1 MSKQKVKIYS
11 TEKITHDTLCI
22 RCEKPASLNFKPGQ
36 ATDVA
41 IDYEAWQDES
51 RPFTFTSLPGQ
62 DYLEFIIKTYPSH
75 EGVTNRLLDLKSG
88 DRLILSDVYGS
99 ITYKGE
105 GVFIAGGAGVTPFIS
120 ILRDLYRKGKRGNNK
135 LIFANKK
142 EKDIILREEL
152 EKILGENF
160 VNILSDEK
168 KDKYSHGFITRDF
181 LKDSIEDYSE
191 FFYICGPPP
200 MMEAVEEHL
209 LSFNVKKDSIVKES
223 F

>member
-1 MSKQKVKIYS
+1 MSKQTVKIIS
-11 TEKITHDTLCI
+11 IEKITHDTLCI
-22 RCEKPASLNFKPGQ
+22 KCEKPGSLDFKPGQ
-36 ATDVA
+36 ATNVA
-41 IDYEAWQDES
+41 IDKEGWQDEL

-75 EGVTNRLLDLKSG
+75 EGVTNKLFDLKTG

-120 ILRDLYRKGKRGNNK
+120 ILRDLHRKGRAGNNK

-152 EKILGENF
+152 GKILGDNF
-160 VNILSDEK
+160 TNILSDEK
-168 KDKYSHGFITRDF
+168 TDRYSHGFITRDF
-181 LKDSIEDYSE
+181 LKDNIEDYSG

-200 MMEAVEEHL
+200 MMEAVEAHL
-209 LSFNVKKDSIVKES
+209 QSFNVKNDSIVKES